1 MWAAEAQHLELVQN
15 YTMLLRTESYSDS
28 GVAAVKRRR
37 PWSQFHILEHEA
49 TQTRNNWWP
58 ESNERPIRPGNG
70 GCWDVSGRC
79 YHRTSPQESGRCYNS
94 LLLSV
99 AGCWSWIF
107 FERTWRTSL
116 TNSKISKALESNP
129 RLDNITYITIAFYI
143 RQSKDSNFFDIKRV
157 KRVNVPCKMVAGCT

>member
-1 MWAAEAQHLELVQN
+1 MWATEAQHLELVQN
-15 YTMLLRTESYSDS
+15 YTMLLRTESYSAS

-49 TQTRNNWWP
+49 TQTRSNWWP

-99 AGCWSWIF
+99 AGCWSGIF

-116 TNSKISKALESNP
+116 TNSKALESNP
-129 RLDNITYITIAFYI
+129 RLDNITIAFYT
-143 RQSKDSNFFDIKRV
+143 RQSKDSIFFNIKRV
-157 KRVNVPCKMVAGCT
+157 KRVNVPCKMDAGCT